1 MGGVGVGTG
10 YDDYWQIASANGVA
24 ESAQKLSDAL
34 RLSFEKL
41 LLRLTESLNWVD
53 DYWNEKKVFF

>member
-34 RLSFEKL
+34 RFSLEKL
-41 LLRLTESLNWVD
+41 LLRLTESLNSVD
-53 DYWNEKKVFF
+53 DY